1 MSLSLCVSMSGVN
14 LFNLKLDVTR
24 VLQGCLLG
32 VSIVLQGYSK
42 SVLRVFQG
50 FSAYCVSPGL
60 EYLTA
65 FSCVSAHTVS
75 CMKLQA
81 VMQWQLNLSHLFLAI
96 WGNLS
101 LWWSLN
107 YTARVSH
114 RFLCMLHR
122 KFCQFFCKMLNF
134 NSEPR
139 TKILAHFKDSDGDIA
154 FLKFYFPLMEIVA
167 TTSLPAVDR
176 PNSDRWNA
184 AI

>member
-60 EYLTA
+60 EYLAA
-65 FSCVSAHTVS
+65 FSCVSTPTIS
-75 CMKLQA
+75 CTKLQA

-101 LWWSLN
+101 LWWSLY
-107 YTARVSH
+107 YTGRVSH

-122 KFCQFFCKMLNF
+122 KFCQFFAKCWILIQNPEPKFLHNLRIQTVTLLFWNF
-134 NSEPR
+134 
-139 TKILAHFKDSDGDIA
+139 I
-154 FLKFYFPLMEIVA
+154 
-167 TTSLPAVDR
+167 SL
-176 PNSDRWNA
+176 WWK
-184 AI
+184 